1 MPSKPPAESTQRLF
15 VAINPSTEAVTH
27 LGALVDTLEVSR
39 ANAPGHSTRLTR
51 RDSWHITVAFLGDV
65 PTERVSAGVEA
76 MRVSARGCPPLR
88 LAFAGGG
95 RFGKGRSAIL
105 WAGLDGDVSELRR
118 LGGGL
123 RRNLRRARLSV
134 DPKPLRPHLTISR
147 PGERVTWEQV
157 ARDVETLAAYTGPE
171 WTVDTLHLMVSETQR
186 TETGPKPRYTSIAA
200 TPLGRE

>member
-1 MPSKPPAESTQRLF
+1 VPSKPAAESTQRLF

-27 LGALVDTLEVSR
+27 LGPVVDTLEVSR

-65 PTERVSAGVEA
+65 SRERVPAAVEA
-76 MRVSARGCPPLR
+76 MRVSARGCPPLS
-88 LAFAGGG
+88 LAFVGGG
-95 RFGKGRSAIL
+95 TFGKGRSAIL

-123 RRNLRRARLSV
+123 RRSLRRARLSV

-147 PGERVTWEQV
+147 PGERVAWEQV
-157 ARDVETLAAYTGPE
+157 ARDVETLAAYAGPQ
-171 WTVDTLHLMVSETQR
+171 WTVDALHLMVSETER
-186 TETGPKPRYTSIAA
+186 TETGPKPRYTSIAFA
-200 TPLGRE
+200 PLGRE